1 MQSLMAPGVLS
12 ILGITPRSGGIS
24 MQLPNTRESALARST
39 RQRWYGALI
48 IALGAVALVGGAG
61 LIAIFRSPPLGIVY
75 ALMASVGFGIG
86 LIAFGWSR
94 IEGAVRLRE
103 VPLSPEVARVAAQ
116 RIRRAEWLWV
126 AGFFLML
133 LGPLLTG
140 IAWLALFG
148 IGLFFYAS
156 FSYWAVLRYERE
168 QRLSGLDRSAHS
180 A

>member
-1 MQSLMAPGVLS
+1 
-12 ILGITPRSGGIS
+12 
-24 MQLPNTRESALARST
+24 MQLSNTREGALARGS

-61 LIAIFRSPPLGIVY
+61 LIAIFRPPPLGIVY
-75 ALMASVGFGIG
+75 ALLASVGFGIG

-103 VPLSPEVARVAAQ
+103 VPLSPEVARVAAK

-140 IAWLALFG
+140 ITWLALLG

-168 QRLSGLDRSAHS
+168 QRLLGLNTSVRST
-180 A
+180 